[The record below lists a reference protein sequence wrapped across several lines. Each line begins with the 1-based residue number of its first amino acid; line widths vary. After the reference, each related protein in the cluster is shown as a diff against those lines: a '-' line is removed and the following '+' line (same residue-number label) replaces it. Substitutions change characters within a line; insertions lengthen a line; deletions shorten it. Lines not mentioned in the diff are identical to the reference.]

1 MKTQMMEVPRRAQL
15 YWLSKSEMD
24 DEAFMTFLQSAIAN
38 QKDQGTLPV
47 IIESGEGD
55 REEMVY
61 LLMKRNIDRP
71 HTELSKAS

>member
-1 MKTQMMEVPRRAQL
+1 MKTQVTEASRRAQL
-15 YWLSKSEMD
+15 YWLSKQESE
-24 DEAFMTFLQSAIAN
+24 DEAFMVFLQSVIAN

-55 REEMVY
+55 PEEMVY

>member
-1 MKTQMMEVPRRAQL
+1 MKTQMMEAPKRSQL
-15 YWLSKSEMD
+15 YWLSKHETE
-24 DEAFMTFLQSAIAN
+24 DETFMVFLQNAIAN

-55 REEMVY
+55 PEEMVY

>member
-1 MKTQMMEVPRRAQL
+1 MKTQIMEAPRKTQL
-15 YWLSKSEMD
+15 YWLSKQESE
-24 DEAFMTFLQSAIAN
+24 DEAFMVFLQNAIAN

-55 REEMVY
+55 PEEMVY
-61 LLMKRNIDRP
+61 LLLKRNIDRP

>member
-1 MKTQMMEVPRRAQL
+1 MKIQGIGGKRQVQM
-15 YWLSKSEMD
+15 YWMNRSEAKDDGINKLLKMD
-24 DEAFMTFLQSAIAN
+24 FSLLNER
-38 QKDQGTLPV
+38 KTLPV

-55 REEMVY
+55 PEEMVY

>member
-1 MKTQMMEVPRRAQL
+1 MKTQITEASRRAQL
-15 YWLSKSEMD
+15 YWLSKRESE
-24 DEAFMTFLQSAIAN
+24 DEAFMVFLQSAIVN

-55 REEMVY
+55 LEEMVY

>member
-1 MKTQMMEVPRRAQL
+1 MKTQVTEAPRRAQL
-15 YWLSKSEMD
+15 YWLSKQESE
-24 DEAFMTFLQSAIAN
+24 DEAFMVFLQSVIAN

-55 REEMVY
+55 PEEMIY
-61 LLMKRNIDRP
+61 MLLKRNINRP

>member
-1 MKTQMMEVPRRAQL
+1 MKTQVTEASRRAQL
-15 YWLSKSEMD
+15 YWLSKQESED
-24 DEAFMTFLQSAIAN
+24 KAFMVFLQNAIAN

-55 REEMVY
+55 TEEMIY
-61 LLMKRNIDRP
+61 LLLKRNIDHP